1 MTLSVGNR
9 LGIEKDLNKHDMM
22 TKRELPLGEHRIVLR
37 LFWFV
42 ALSNS
47 DFQQLLQSHCH
58 SCSRQ
63 SQQPRNRFFCSPQTS
78 LVSYIFFLGASQSQV
93 RGLLVHSSLVPPQLA
108 SKHPS

>member
-22 TKRELPLGEHRIVLR
+22 TKLELPLGEHRIVLR
-37 LFWFV
+37 LFQFV

-58 SCSRQ
+58 SSSRQ
-63 SQQPRNRFFCSPQTS
+63 SQQPRNRF
-78 LVSYIFFLGASQSQV
+78 LVALRLHWCHI
-93 RGLLVHSSLVPPQLA
+93 SS
-108 SKHPS
+108 S